1 MSICRGTAFYNF
13 FWVQIKSYRRR
24 APKTTLICGEK
35 SKVIYA
41 LSLVDKFSDFG
52 ARHSTICGYKSK
64 VIDAVPQKP
73 LKFIS
78 MLISMRIPKPN
89 N

>member
-1 MSICRGTAFYNF
+1 
-13 FWVQIKSYRRR
+13 
-24 APKTTLICGEK
+24 CGEK

-73 LKFIS
+73 TFCLRNPVSLRNRVYGNEARAINVD
-78 MLISMRIPKPN
+78 L
-89 N
+89 